1 MASVSHMEA
10 SSSVLRLLEEQ
21 QVCNAIYLLKALK
34 ILTTK
39 LTGII
44 HMQREKQ
51 AALDTMLKLERE
63 LASKQK
69 LQLEIEQLR
78 GQLKVMECMGG
89 ENDKA
94 VKKKIE
100 EMEED
105 LKEKVDYKVLDLNYN
120 RTNFIIVLIEMQNQ
134 FIQI

>member
-1 MASVSHMEA
+1 
-10 SSSVLRLLEEQ
+10 
-21 QVCNAIYLLKALK
+21 
-34 ILTTK
+34 
-39 LTGII
+39 
-44 HMQREKQ
+44 
-51 AALDTMLKLERE
+51 MLKLERE

-134 FIQI
+134 FIQIWGPYLVK

>member
-1 MASVSHMEA
+1 
-10 SSSVLRLLEEQ
+10 
-21 QVCNAIYLLKALK
+21 
-34 ILTTK
+34 
-39 LTGII
+39 
-44 HMQREKQ
+44 MQREKQ

-94 VKKKIE
+94 VKKKME
-100 EMEED
+100 EMEEE
-105 LKEKVDYKVLDLNYN
+105 LKEKVEQLEDVDTLNQ
-120 RTNFIIVLIEMQNQ
+120 TLIIKEREMNDQLQ
-134 FIQI
+134 EARREMIAV

>member
-1 MASVSHMEA
+1 
-10 SSSVLRLLEEQ
+10 
-21 QVCNAIYLLKALK
+21 
-34 ILTTK
+34 
-39 LTGII
+39 
-44 HMQREKQ
+44 
-51 AALDTMLKLERE
+51 MLKLERE

-100 EMEED
+100 EMEEE
-105 LKEKVDYKVLDLNYN
+105 LKEKVDYKVLDSNYN

-134 FIQI
+134 FIQIWGLYLVK

>member
-1 MASVSHMEA
+1 
-10 SSSVLRLLEEQ
+10 
-21 QVCNAIYLLKALK
+21 
-34 ILTTK
+34 
-39 LTGII
+39 
-44 HMQREKQ
+44 MQREKQ
-51 AALDTMLKLERE
+51 AALDTMHKLERE

-94 VKKKIE
+94 VKKKME
-100 EMEED
+100 EMEEE
-105 LKEKVDYKVLDLNYN
+105 LKEKVECKVLDLNYN

>member
-1 MASVSHMEA
+1 MH
-10 SSSVLRLLEEQ
+10 
-21 QVCNAIYLLKALK
+21 
-34 ILTTK
+34 
-39 LTGII
+39 
-44 HMQREKQ
+44 
-51 AALDTMLKLERE
+51 KLERE

-89 ENDKA
+89 ENDKT

-100 EMEED
+100 EMEEE
-105 LKEKVDYKVLDLNYN
+105 LKEKVECKVLDLNYN

-134 FIQI
+134 FIQIWGPYLIE

>member
-1 MASVSHMEA
+1 
-10 SSSVLRLLEEQ
+10 
-21 QVCNAIYLLKALK
+21 
-34 ILTTK
+34 
-39 LTGII
+39 
-44 HMQREKQ
+44 MQREKQ

-63 LASKQK
+63 VASKQK
-69 LQLEIEQLR
+69 LQLQIEQLK

-94 VKKKIE
+94 VKK
-100 EMEED
+100 EMEEE
-105 LKEKVDYKVLDLNYN
+105 LKEKVNCKVFDLNYN

>member
-1 MASVSHMEA
+1 
-10 SSSVLRLLEEQ
+10 
-21 QVCNAIYLLKALK
+21 
-34 ILTTK
+34 
-39 LTGII
+39 
-44 HMQREKQ
+44 
-51 AALDTMLKLERE
+51 MLKLERE

-134 FIQI
+134 FIQIWGLYLVK